1 MNIKEKVLQKCAELS
16 PLVGDENPP
25 KKGVTNL
32 SINNIDDDLF
42 SISGDQFQLDFDS
55 STPDDDPVWPLAAQV
70 LGIGEDEKGHNYVK
84 ELLRQAFLQGRDTS
98 GMPEKEALANF
109 HRAEKEYYLPRFG
122 NPQNL
127 IDALQKIATDGN
139 ERDFDAA
146 EFAEMAIEDW
156 EQNGKILFANKS
168 IEGPTIRQLLEE
180 NIRLLKAQQPTESP
194 KPDWVKEE
202 IKEMMQPSRQLL
214 WEAFLKGHNAAVP
227 IRKEFNEWVQALPPD
242 TLKEDRELVKR
253 YLSHEFAMGN
263 GYLTIQTESFTE
275 SVALAN
281 ALKRLC
287 GMEVGG

>member
-1 MNIKEKVLQKCAELS
+1 MNTKEKVLQKCAELR
-16 PLVGDENPP
+16 NPSAP
-25 KKGVTNL
+25 WINEEWDLKRYVTTNRWELHRHKGL
-32 SINNIDDDLF
+32 CDIRYQFSDDV
-42 SISGDQFQLDFDS
+42 
-55 STPDDDPVWPLAAQV
+55 PDDDVVWPIAAQV
-70 LGIGEDEKGHNYVK
+70 LGIGVEKSFMVVNQNPPLPKDEPFKPVGFGPWGVIYPDWLSPEHRK
-84 ELLRQAFLQGRDTS
+84 LFEAFVLGENNARKASTYRDEQFRAFVS
-98 GMPEKEALANF
+98 GL
-109 HRAEKEYYLPRFG
+109 
-122 NPQNL
+122 
-127 IDALQKIATDGN
+127 
-139 ERDFDAA
+139 
-146 EFAEMAIEDW
+146 
-156 EQNGKILFANKS
+156 
-168 IEGPTIRQLLEE
+168 
-180 NIRLLKAQQPTESP
+180 ESP

-253 YLSHEFAMGN
+253 YLSHEFSMGN